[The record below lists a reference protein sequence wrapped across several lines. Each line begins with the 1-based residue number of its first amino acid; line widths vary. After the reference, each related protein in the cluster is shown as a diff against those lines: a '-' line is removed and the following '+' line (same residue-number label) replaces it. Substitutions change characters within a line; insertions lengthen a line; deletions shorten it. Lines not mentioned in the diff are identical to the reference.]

1 MVFLIN
7 RIFNMEKTKKQLKKD
22 KNILYTGFGD
32 KGTTTLFDCKQG
44 RISKSSILVE
54 ALGSVD
60 ELNAYLGII
69 KVYSD
74 LDKISLIVGKKKT
87 LYSRIILDI
96 QQTLFVIQAEL
107 GGSKMSVRKKE
118 LNILDKVVTEL
129 GVQDKS
135 VKRDLDRMSIL
146 SDRASEIISCVDKIE
161 KIINEIGEILPPITT
176 FTISGGSTISAGL
189 DFARTLSRKSERR
202 IIAVVDEGSRKIGP
216 VTISYMNRLSSVLFA
231 MSRYVNYTFSI
242 LENHPNYNK

>member
-1 MVFLIN
+1 MQ
-7 RIFNMEKTKKQLKKD
+7 KKNHLKKD

-32 KGTTTLFDCKQG
+32 KGTTTLYDCKQG

-69 KVYSD
+69 KVYSG
-74 LDKISLIVGKKKT
+74 LEKVSLKIGALSAQAGKKVF
-87 LYSRIILDI
+87 YSKIIEDI

-107 GGSKMSVRKKE
+107 GGSNMSVSKKE
-118 LNILDKVVTEL
+118 LNKIEN
-129 GVQDKS
+129 
-135 VKRDLDRMSIL
+135 I
-146 SDRASEIISCVDKIE
+146 IE
-161 KIINEIGEILPPITT
+161 KIAEVLPPITT
-176 FTISGGSTISAGL
+176 FTISGGSILSASL

-202 IIAVVDEGSRKIGP
+202 VVAVADEGSRRIGP

-231 MSRYVNYTFSI
+231 LSRYANYAFQI
-242 LENHPNYNK
+242 PENHPDYNISKQ

>member
-1 MVFLIN
+1 MQ
-7 RIFNMEKTKKQLKKD
+7 KKQNHLKKD

-74 LDKISLIVGKKKT
+74 LDKVSLKIGKKKIH
-87 LYSRIILDI
+87 YSKIIEDI

-107 GGSKMSVRKKE
+107 GGSKMSVSKKE
-118 LNILDKVVTEL
+118 LNKIEN
-129 GVQDKS
+129 
-135 VKRDLDRMSIL
+135 I
-146 SDRASEIISCVDKIE
+146 IE
-161 KIINEIGEILPPITT
+161 KIAEVLPPITS
-176 FTISGGSTISAGL
+176 FTISGGSILSASL

-202 IIAVVDEGSRKIGP
+202 VVAVADEAKSSKTGSPDTSKEVSRGSRKIGS

-231 MSRYVNYTFSI
+231 LSRFANYAFQI
-242 LENHPNYNK
+242 PENHPDYNK